1 METWT
6 LFKLLF
12 VCFILYVI
20 GLYVYRIY
28 FDPLSKIPGP
38 KLAAASLWYEF
49 YYDVI
54 KEGRYTWKIW
64 ELHDKYGRHSVLALT
79 TERKGELFKTFQAPS
94 SESVHMKYISMILP

>member
-6 LFKLLF
+6 LFKLLLVF
-12 VCFILYVI
+12 FILYVI
-20 GLYVYRIY
+20 GLYIYRIY
-28 FDPLSKIPGP
+28 FDSLSKIPGP

-64 ELHDKYGRHSVLALT
+64 EMHDKYGRYSVSART
-79 TERKGELFKTFQAPS
+79 IERKDKTFKPF
-94 SESVHMKYISMILP
+94 